1 MAKIAV
7 FGGTG
12 YLASLI
18 KNQNSFKKNKY
29 FLFSRKKNAK
39 NYFNYKFTKKNLKIF
54 KKFEYIVHLIGP
66 NQNQLLKNI
75 NLIKKK
81 NQITSN
87 ICDLCLINNI
97 KLIYI
102 SSMQVYKDYGKNN
115 ISLNSKIN
123 LKNSYSKAHYESERI
138 IIKKF
143 LNHKNM
149 FTILRIGNVFG
160 FKKYENLR
168 EINNNIIHSLCV
180 SALKKNKIIINNGS
194 VQRTFVPS
202 KIFMKAL
209 NFIIAK
215 KFFKNSIINISYK
228 SLNLR
233 DTAKLIQK
241 RCKFIFNLK
250 IDTVI
255 KKFRQKKKILIHSN
269 QNFKFSPDNKK
280 IYFEIDQILKNINKI
295 IKKYKLITK

>member
-18 KNQNSFKKNKY
+18 KNQNNFKKNKY
-29 FLFSRKKNAK
+29 FFFSRKKNAK
-39 NYFNYKFTKKNLKIF
+39 NFFDYKFTKKNLKNL

-102 SSMQVYKDYGKNN
+102 SSMQIYKDYGKNN
-115 ISLNSKIN
+115 ISINSKIN

-202 KIFMKAL
+202 KIFMQAL
-209 NFIIAK
+209 NFIITK

-233 DTAKLIQK
+233 DTAKLIQE

-255 KKFRQKKKILIHSN
+255 KKFRPKKKILIHSN

-295 IKKYKLITK
+295 IKKYKIIMK